1 MDLLYYNTRI
11 TDELDDSIA
20 YIKRAF
26 CLKDTDSDKASL
38 YKELSSTE
46 LNHAKILIGMFE
58 DDYKKE
64 VAQFENAVPSFY
76 TDVHKCLN
84 DMYLEQSAKIQLMHQ
99 QYSNK

>member
-38 YKELSSTE
+38 YKELSLTE
-46 LNHAKILIGMFE
+46 LNHAKILMGMFE
-58 DDYKKE
+58 DDYKRE
-64 VAQFENAVPSFY
+64 VAQF
-76 TDVHKCLN
+76 
-84 DMYLEQSAKIQLMHQ
+84 
-99 QYSNK
+99 